1 MYFEKV
7 VVVVQ
12 LLSHVWLFTIPWTA
26 EHQAS
31 LTFTISWS
39 FFKLM
44 SMESVMPSNH
54 LIFCCPL
61 LLLPSIFPRIRIFS
75 NESAV
80 CIRWPKYWSFSLTV
94 STSKEYSGF
103 ISFGLIS
110 LLSKGLSSVFSNTT
124 VQKTILQLSAFFM
137 AEYFYLELSNFN
149 IPLLLDNKFY

>member
-1 MYFEKV
+1 MNCFPVLHCLLELSQTHV
-7 VVVVQ
+7 HRVGDAIQ
-12 LLSHVWLFTIPWTA
+12 PSHLLSSPSPPTFNLPHHQGLF
-26 EHQAS
+26 QR
-31 LTFTISWS
+31 
-39 FFKLM
+39 
-44 SMESVMPSNH
+44 VV
-54 LIFCCPL
+54 L
-61 LLLPSIFPRIRIFS
+61 L
-75 NESAV
+75 
-80 CIRWPKYWSFSLTV
+80 IRWPKYWSFSLTV